1 MAKERAIAMKII
13 YCRRCAQE
21 NFIGDDGLC
30 EDCRELIALRGKV
43 LMKQSRIDGQD
54 AEIKRL
60 REALEYIAD
69 TITPS
74 IGSSTVSR
82 SIIKE
87 SDFEKLKLES
97 TSGIC
102 MKYQIQNC
110 GVCDNIYCSD
120 NTSAAKDAIRTLE
133 STLRSEQTKR
143 EELQRQKADALEMLK
158 RLLMHESDCELAALI
173 REMEGE

>member
-1 MAKERAIAMKII
+1 MLTAKGMTMDESTMRAFEWASNQN
-13 YCRRCAQE
+13 Y
-21 NFIGDDGLC
+21 
-30 EDCRELIALRGKV
+30 
-43 LMKQSRIDGQD
+43 QSVAARYARSL
-54 AEIKRL
+54 AEYVMSVGHI
-60 REALEYIAD
+60 
-69 TITPS
+69 
-74 IGSSTVSR
+74 
-82 SIIKE
+82 
-87 SDFEKLKLES
+87 FEKLKLES

>member
-1 MAKERAIAMKII
+1 MLTAKGMTMDESTMRAFEWASNQN
-13 YCRRCAQE
+13 Y
-21 NFIGDDGLC
+21 
-30 EDCRELIALRGKV
+30 
-43 LMKQSRIDGQD
+43 QSVAARYARTL
-54 AEIKRL
+54 AEYVKSVGHIEGHK
-60 REALEYIAD
+60 AW
-69 TITPS
+69 
-74 IGSSTVSR
+74 
-82 SIIKE
+82 KE

>member
-82 SIIKE
+82 SIIE
-87 SDFEKLKLES
+87 VVGIADEALNSS
-97 TSGIC
+97 ASG
-102 MKYQIQNC
+102 KTRK
-110 GVCDNIYCSD
+110 GG
-120 NTSAAKDAIRTLE
+120 KDE
-133 STLRSEQTKR
+133 
-143 EELQRQKADALEMLK
+143 
-158 RLLMHESDCELAALI
+158 
-173 REMEGE
+173 